1 MKKSL
6 ILLTTVLIIG
16 GAAIAAVSP
25 NLSVAIK
32 KYKGQNY
39 VGCIQDTQDLTKK
52 DPSNALAY
60 YYMAISY
67 ARIGKKDDA
76 ISAYEK
82 VITLSTDETLVDYAR
97 KGSNCLNNP
106 DFCKSKASDAVD
118 SELDRFIRSGEDFSK
133 ETTDKLKQIRLE
145 QLKNTINKEAE
156 LKSEMPT
163 NDEIAEAVKVLARA
177 GINPVAQNPYLQ
189 AQQAMYQNPEYMQL
203 QMMLGNQN
211 NNDTFANMMPF
222 MLAQSQNQSSSNK
235 NVSADMIKSMM
246 MSSMLGNIN
255 TTFDVGNNK

>member
-1 MKKSL
+1 
-6 ILLTTVLIIG
+6 LLTALLIAG
-16 GAAIAAVSP
+16 GTAIAAVAP

-67 ARIGKKDDA
+67 ASIGKKDDA
-76 ISAYEK
+76 INAYEK
-82 VITLSTDETLVDYAR
+82 VITLSTDETLVEYAR
-97 KGSNCLNNP
+97 KGSDCLNSP
-106 DFCKSKASDAVD
+106 EGCKTKESALGADP
-118 SELDRFIRSGEDFSK
+118 ELDRFIRSGEDFSK
-133 ETTDKLKQIRLE
+133 DTLDMLE
-145 QLKNTINKEAE
+145 KMRIERLKNNLNKEAE
-156 LKSEMPT
+156 FKGEVPT

-177 GINPVAQNPYLQ
+177 GINPVAQNPYIQ

-211 NNDTFANMMPF
+211 NNNDMFANMLPF
-222 MLAQSQNQSSSNK
+222 MLAQGQNQNGADK
-235 NVSADMIKSMM
+235 NVSADMLKNMM
-246 MSSMLGNIN
+246 MSSMIGNVN
-255 TTFDVGNNK
+255 TTFDFNNNNKY